1 MREWAERHR
10 AAILLSMLA
19 IAIAALWSRG
29 PIPQPL
35 AYHGFSDTRSWLG
48 IPNFGDVMSNL
59 PYAAAGGFGLWLTL
73 GPRGR
78 EIFSHPA
85 HRRPYAVFFLGVVLT
100 GLGSAYYHLA
110 PDNARLVW
118 DRLPIA
124 VIVMALSAAFVADRI
139 HQRAGNGWALALLTA
154 AGIGSVLQ
162 WHWSEIAGQGDLR
175 FYLLVQF
182 FPMAALP
189 AICILYRRTRYTSGG
204 HLAWLMAWYVLA
216 RICEIMDAEIFRL
229 SGSAVGGHALKQ
241 LAVLGSVMAIIR
253 MLIASRRAG

>member
-1 MREWAERHR
+1 MRELAVRHR

-19 IAIAALWSRG
+19 ASIAALWVMG
-29 PIPQPL
+29 PTAQPL

-78 EIFSHPA
+78 DIFTHPA
-85 HRRPYAVFFLGVVLT
+85 HRRPYVVFFLGVVLT
-100 GLGSAYYHLA
+100 GMGSAYYHLA

-124 VIVMALSAAFVADRI
+124 IIVMALSAAFIADRI
-139 HQRAGNGWALALLTA
+139 HERAGNGWALAALVG
-154 AGIGSVLQ
+154 AGIASVLR
-162 WHWSEIAGQGDLR
+162 WHWSELAGQGDLR
-175 FYLLVQF
+175 FYLLVQT

-189 AICILYRRTRYTSGG
+189 AICILYRRARYTSGR
-204 HLAWLMAWYVLA
+204 HLAWLMAWYVLGRA
-216 RICEIMDAEIFRL
+216 FEVLDSEIFRL
-229 SGSAVGGHALKQ
+229 LGGAVGGHALKQ
-241 LAVLGSVMAIIR
+241 LAALGSVMAIIR
-253 MLIASRRAG
+253 MLLASRESR